1 MTNDTPSS
9 SGALSS
15 GFLARL
21 AGKMRSASSATR
33 RDNAALISGDPAI
46 VASEADRLAST
57 LSSLVLEA
65 ERIATTVSAGLHG
78 QRRSG
83 PGETFWQYRPAL
95 PGEPVTCIDWRQS
108 ARSHKAY
115 VRETE
120 AEHAQTIYLWCD
132 LSPSMIWSSQPSSLP
147 LKRDRAILLL
157 LAVASLLE
165 RSGERVRLVSPNG
178 RVDLPLGA
186 GRIASRIA
194 LALASLAKQPDES
207 TLLKGSALP
216 PYSQLVIASDLLAPD
231 REVTTLFRQLAG
243 SGVRAHILQII
254 DPAERDLP
262 YSGRIRFEGLENE
275 PDLILPAVETLRPDY
290 AGVFARRQTRLRTIA
305 EGCRHTFQPH
315 QTDTSTASALL
326 SLSASLSGHRGGG
339 RP

>member
-1 MTNDTPSS
+1 MIVAQDTSSS
-9 SGALSS
+9 SG
-15 GFLARL
+15 GFFSRL
-21 AGKMRSASSATR
+21 ADRIRSASPAAG
-33 RDNAALISGDPAI
+33 RDTAALISGSPA
-46 VASEADRLAST
+46 VLASEADRLAAT
-57 LSSLVLEA
+57 LASLVPEA
-65 ERIATTVSAGLHG
+65 ERIAATVAAGLHG

-95 PGEPVTCIDWRQS
+95 PGEPVTRIDWRQS

-120 AEHAQTIYLWCD
+120 AEHAQTIHLWCD
-132 LSPSMIWSSQPSSLP
+132 LSPSMVWSSQPFSLP

-157 LAVASLLE
+157 LAAASLLE

-178 RVDLPLGA
+178 RVDLPPGA

-194 LALASLAKQPDES
+194 LALTSLVRQSDE
-207 TLLKGSALP
+207 TALLKGTVLP
-216 PYSQLVIASDLLAPD
+216 PHSQLVIASDLLAPD
-231 REVTTLFRQLAG
+231 KDVTTLFRQLSG

-254 DPAERDLP
+254 DPAERALP
-262 YSGRIRFEGLENE
+262 YAGRIRFEGLENE
-275 PDLILPAVETLRPDY
+275 ASLTLPAVETLRPEYD
-290 AGVFARRQTRLRTIA
+290 AAFARRQAHLRAIA
-305 EGCRHTFQPH
+305 ERCRHTFQPH
-315 QTDTSTASALL
+315 QTDTSAAAALL